1 MPIDPAVAIGAD
13 LGVTKFEWSSG
24 NVLLYHL
31 ALGAG
36 ANPLST
42 SELDYVLEDRLK
54 VLPTFGVVAPNF
66 RTFEPPAVTFPGIE
80 IDLAKVLHGTQSITV
95 HAPLPAE
102 GQAMAHARIAD
113 VWDKEKAAVI
123 VQEATVTTPSGDPLW
138 TTTSSIFA
146 RGEGGFGGSRGPS
159 GRLPAPTG
167 DPMLEVSVPTL
178 PQQALLYR
186 LCGDRNPLH
195 ADPSFAAGAGFDRPI
210 LHGLCTYGVVCKA
223 LVDNLLDGDVSR
235 VETFG
240 TRFAGILFPG
250 ESLRVRAWRTDN
262 GYQATATAADRDDA
276 PVLDETVL
284 IVR

>member
-1 MPIDPAVAIGAD
+1 MPIDPAVAVGAD
-13 LGVTKFEWSSG
+13 LGVTKFEWTSSD
-24 NVLLYHL
+24 VLLYHL

-36 ANPLST
+36 TDPVST
-42 SELDYVLEDRLK
+42 SELGYVLEDRLK

-66 RTFEPPAVTFPGIE
+66 RMFEPPAVTFPGID

-95 HAPLPAE
+95 HAALPAS
-102 GQAMAHARIAD
+102 GQGVAHSRIAD
-113 VWDKEKAAVI
+113 VWDKGKAAVI
-123 VQEATVTTPSGDPLW
+123 VQETTVTTPSGAPLW

-159 GRLPAPTG
+159 GRLPAPSG
-167 DPMLEVSVPTL
+167 DPVLELEVPTL

-195 ADPSFAAGAGFDRPI
+195 ADPAFAAGAGFDRPI

-223 LVDNLLDGDVSR
+223 LVDNLLAGDVTR
-235 VETFG
+235 VESFG

-250 ESLRVRAWRTDN
+250 ETLRIRVWRTET
-262 GYQATATAADRDDA
+262 GYQAVTTAPDRDDA

-284 IVR
+284 TIR